1 MKLNSRSE
9 IAEFKVQVIS
19 QDQKKSEIK
28 SIMISLIS
36 REIVEKLPLCGI
48 KQIHEREIFDLER
61 QMIFI
66 PNCFAALRN

>member
-1 MKLNSRSE
+1 MKINGRSE

-36 REIVEKLPLCGI
+36 SEIVEKLPLCGI

>member
-1 MKLNSRSE
+1 MKLNGRSE
-9 IAEFKVQVIS
+9 ITEFKVQVIS

-36 REIVEKLPLCGI
+36 SEIVEKLPLCGI

-61 QMIFI
+61 QMILI